1 MSGIKIEN
9 RVYDLETNQYLYDAE
24 FTGIGG
30 HTVRRTLSAKDIC
43 NPDYMA
49 SLARKYLGD
58 LSIKSSTFNDFTEYV
73 QRRVNGKELV
83 YSYSSSGWYLL
94 NGEEVYRSSDVIT
107 KAGKKKGIYKGKFDI
122 ACVGSYDEYIK
133 MIETHI
139 TNCDKGRPLEWILAF
154 ASGAILKGF
163 LRKHYR
169 IDFDNFMVQLE
180 GPSAIGKST
189 ALQLAVSLASNPNG
203 NRSMKLPMSST
214 DNAMLGV
221 IGDSQGVLFA
231 FDETPQSVREFTDL
245 ILTFGNG
252 ENKARMSGNEVVRS
266 STFDAM
272 ILSAG
277 NVSLREKTS
286 KSDAISSRFSEIG
299 TRYYTSSSEQAEAIK
314 ECCSKNYGH
323 VAPCLA
329 RTLLINPERYK
340 ELYENELRDIKA
352 RMREDEFDFSNA
364 DRLAKIAAV
373 INVGGRLLSD
383 SLGIEFHLNEI
394 ADFSYREILIS
405 RSEFGSIRNMFASYL
420 SRLVAEGRF
429 EKITSVCIGDMMG
442 GYTKFDSEFY
452 DGYLYPLEY
461 FDEGEY
467 KIIDNQIYN
476 AIVAIPE
483 FKMGELVKRGRF
495 PSVSTVLFEFASK
508 DLLRVH
514 DKQRAKKELKY
525 HKKNP
530 GMSKYYD
537 PKLDTLA
544 STDCNYFSIY
554 FYDKDFV
561 SGNMEEIRTVLKECK
576 LKGIIDSGN
585 HAVLSSLGVDVSKL
599 N

>member
-1 MSGIKIEN
+1 MSGIIIKN
-9 RVYDLETNQYLYDAE
+9 RVYDLGTNQYMYDAE

-30 HTVRRTLSAKDIC
+30 HTIRRTLSAKDIC
-43 NPDYMA
+43 NSDYMA
-49 SLARKYLGD
+49 SLAREYLGN
-58 LSIKSSTFNDFTEYV
+58 LSIQSVTFRDFTENV
-73 QRRVNGKELV
+73 QRQVSGKELV
-83 YSYSSSGWYLL
+83 YAYSSIGWYLL
-94 NGEEVYRSSDVIT
+94 NGEVVYRSSDVIT
-107 KAGKKKGIYKGKFDI
+107 KDGEKKGLYKGKFDT
-122 ACVGSYDEYIK
+122 ACVGSYDEYIR
-133 MIETHI
+133 MINTHI
-139 TNCDKGRPLEWILAF
+139 TNCDKWSPLEWILAY

-163 LRKHYR
+163 LRIHYG

-189 ALQLAVSLASNPNG
+189 AIQLAISLASNPNG
-203 NRSMKLPMSST
+203 NKSMKLPMSST

-231 FDETPQSVREFTDL
+231 FDETPQSSREFTDL
-245 ILTFGNG
+245 ILTLGNG
-252 ENKARMSGNEVVRS
+252 ENKARMNGNEVKRS
-266 STFDAM
+266 DTFDAM
-272 ILSAG
+272 FLSAG
-277 NVSLREKTS
+277 NVSLRSKTS
-286 KSDAISSRFSEIG
+286 KSDAISSRFAEIG
-299 TRYYTSSSEQAEAIK
+299 TIYYTSSSEQAEAIK

-323 VAPCLA
+323 MVPCMA
-329 RTLLINPERYK
+329 RTLLNNPDKYK
-340 ELYENELRDIKA
+340 EMYDDELKKIKTQ
-352 RMREDEFDFSNA
+352 MREDEFDFNNA
-364 DRLAKIAAV
+364 DRLAKIVAV
-373 INVGGRLLSD
+373 INVGGRVLSD
-383 SLGIEFHLNEI
+383 STGLELHLNKIE
-394 ADFSYREILIS
+394 DFSYREILIS
-405 RSEFGSIRNMFASYL
+405 RSEFGSIRNLFTSYL

-442 GYTKFDSEFY
+442 GYTKFDSDFY
-452 DGYLYPLEY
+452 DGYIYPLEY

-537 PKLDTLA
+537 PKLNTLS

-576 LKGIIDSGN
+576 LKGTIDFGD
-585 HAVLSSLGVDVSKL
+585 HAVLSSLGVDASKL